1 MRDVLAT
8 AFLETTDWANA
19 QRSFLAGDA
28 SDRSYQRLRLG
39 TKTAVLMDAPPGT
52 ADDPA
57 NFAHIATHLR
67 HLGIS
72 APAIL
77 GSDFSNGFLVI
88 EDLGD
93 GLYTQL
99 IAENPAM
106 ELPMYLAAT
115 DVLIRVAQGPAPSNL
130 ACLTAQDWAHA
141 ACFAL
146 DWYAFGVTSD
156 PVDTGDFRQ
165 ELMRLLHQHANAAP
179 VTILR
184 DYHADNL
191 LWLPARKG
199 LARVGVLDFQLAQLG
214 QPGYD
219 LVSLLQDA
227 RRDVSHEVQ
236 QACIDR
242 FVAQSEFDAAEFER
256 AYAVLGV
263 QRALRIMGVF
273 ARLCMVQEKPTYLK
287 LLPRVWADL
296 ERNLTHPVLAHL
308 AQICARLL
316 PDPTP
321 ENIKKIG
328 AQCGRHR

>member
-1 MRDVLAT
+1 MRDDLAT
-8 AFLETTDWANA
+8 AFLETTDWATA

-28 SDRSYQRLRLG
+28 SDRSYQRLRSG

-57 NFAHIATHLR
+57 TFAHIAKHLR

-77 GSDFSNGFLVI
+77 ESDFVNGFLLI

-99 IAENPAM
+99 IAQNPAM
-106 ELPMYLAAT
+106 ELPLYLAAT
-115 DVLIRVAQGPAPSNL
+115 DVLMRVAQGPKPDSVV
-130 ACLTAQDWAHA
+130 CLTTQDWADA

-156 PVDTGDFRQ
+156 RVDTGDFRQ
-165 ELMRLLHQHANAAP
+165 ELMRLLHQHANVEP

-191 LWLPARKG
+191 LWLPARLG

-227 RRDVSHEVQ
+227 RREVTGDVQ
-236 QACIDR
+236 QACITH
-242 FVAQSEFDAAEFER
+242 FVAQSGFKAAEFQCT
-256 AYAVLGV
+256 YAVLGA
-263 QRALRIMGVF
+263 QRALRILGVF
-273 ARLCMVQEKPTYLK
+273 ARLCMAQRKSTYLT
-287 LLPRVWADL
+287 LLPRVWGDL
-296 ERNLTHPVLAHL
+296 QRNLTHPVLGEF
-308 AQICARLL
+308 AQICAKLL
-316 PDPTP
+316 PIPTP
-321 ENIKKIG
+321 ENIEKIG
-328 AQCGRHR
+328 AKCGQHR